1 MSRLP
6 LLDDLRNDS
15 DWLIHK
21 DGSLTSTEL
30 LSRAKAW
37 AEVLPSRKYII
48 LLCEHRL
55 NFFIGFVAAQLKGQ
69 TVLLP
74 PNRSVGAITEIAS
87 DYPDSYCLIDD
98 EINTGDCESLNCQT
112 LPLKPELN
120 EPDTAIEARHVA
132 AIVFTS
138 GSTGKASPNS
148 KTWGCLVQDTNLAI
162 KRFGF
167 GREHSIVATVPPQ
180 HMYGLETTVMLPL
193 VAGIAVYADRPFFPE
208 DVRQALEQCEGKR
221 VLVTTPVH
229 LRACVAAGLQWPT
242 LDQVISATAPLD
254 KILWQQAEVVFSA
267 PIREIFGCTEAGS
280 LASREPAKDE
290 DWLLYESF
298 RIFERDGCSIVTAPH
313 LDIEEVELADVVEI
327 LSPTRF
333 RLLGRHTDMLNI
345 AGKRVSLI
353 DLNKKLNAIAG
364 VVDAVF
370 IMPDAVPGKMIR
382 LVALVVAPAI
392 DESTILSSLAEQI
405 DPVFLPR
412 PLYRVEALPRN
423 ETGKIP
429 RKLLLELLDKLGR
442 KK

>member
-6 LLDDLRNDS
+6 LLADLHNDS

-21 DGSLTSTEL
+21 DGSLTPTEL
-30 LSRAKAW
+30 ISRAKAW
-37 AEVLPSRKYII
+37 AEVLPSKRYVI
-48 LLCEHRL
+48 LLCEQRL

-74 PNRSVGAITEIAS
+74 SNRSVGAITEIAT
-87 DYPDSYCLIDD
+87 DYPDNYCLVDD
-98 EINTGDCESLNCQT
+98 TINTADLESLNCQA
-112 LPLKPELN
+112 LPSTPELN
-120 EPDTAIEARHVA
+120 QPDTAIDAKHIA

-193 VAGIAVYADRPFFPE
+193 VAGVAVYMERPFFPA
-208 DVRQALEQCEGKR
+208 DVHEALEQCSGQR

-229 LRACVAAGLQWPT
+229 LRACVAAGLEWPK

-254 KILWQQAEVVFSA
+254 KTLREQAETVFSA
-267 PIREIFGCTEAGS
+267 SVREIFGCTEAGS

-298 RIFERDGCSIVTAPH
+298 QIFERDGCSIVTAPH
-313 LDIEEVELADVVEI
+313 LDTEEVELADVVDI

-333 RLLGRHTDMLNI
+333 RLIGRHTDMLNI

-364 VVDAVF
+364 VVDGIF
-370 IMPDAVPGKMIR
+370 IMPDAVPGKTIR
-382 LVALVVAPAI
+382 PVALVVAPDI
-392 DESTILSSLAEQI
+392 DEPTILSSLMEQI

-412 PLYRVEALPRN
+412 PLYRVKALPRN
-423 ETGKIP
+423 ETGKMP
-429 RKLLLELLDKLGR
+429 RQLLLELLEQLGR
-442 KK
+442 KS